1 MDIEDDNELMDEQ
14 NKVKLAAEINMVKVM
29 SEEMLANGE
38 QRMKKAQKGD
48 ALDKYM
54 DHDKV
59 SNTKMNIE
67 RKYSIDKGMDAETIK
82 KMESAAQKEQ
92 YKAMK
97 DLNKLNERAS
107 PKMIAKRRQSL
118 MLEEEQKK

>member
-1 MDIEDDNELMDEQ
+1 
-14 NKVKLAAEINMVKVM
+14 
-29 SEEMLANGE
+29 
-38 QRMKKAQKGD
+38 
-48 ALDKYM
+48 M

-59 SNTKMNIE
+59 SNVRLNIE
-67 RKYSIDKGMDAETIK
+67 KKFSIDKGMDPETIK
-82 KMESAAQKEQ
+82 KMEGLAQKEQ

-118 MLEEEQKK
+118 MMEEEEQKR